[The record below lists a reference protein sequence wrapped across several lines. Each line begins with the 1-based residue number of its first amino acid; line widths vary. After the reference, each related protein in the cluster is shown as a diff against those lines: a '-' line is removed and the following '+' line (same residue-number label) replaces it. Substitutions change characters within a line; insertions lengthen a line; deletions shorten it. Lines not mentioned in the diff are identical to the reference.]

1 MKSALIAVISLLFIG
16 CFNEKAMI
24 QKFAPKDDDEF
35 ARHFIDLIRQA
46 RYEEADP
53 MLDPAVTAQ
62 AGAKGLSQLHGVV
75 DHGDPIAVELV
86 GANVVFFKP
95 WGGSAS
101 KRQSNLTYQLQFQ
114 NAWAV
119 AAFLVE
125 TGPTGRHISG
135 ANFQPVG
142 DSLQVLN
149 RFTFKNKSAA
159 HHLFFFA
166 CVLIPLFIIATIVIC
181 FRSRV
186 RRRWLWIIFIAFGV
200 MQFQLNWTT
209 GQTAFRPISVLLL
222 GASFFRASSYA
233 PIVFSFGIP
242 VGAIIFLAV
251 RRRLRPKDEP
261 PPLPTATGSPSSI

>member
-1 MKSALIAVISLLFIG
+1 MKSALIAAISLLFLG

-53 MLDPAVTAQ
+53 MLDPTVAAQ
-62 AGAKGLSQLHGVV
+62 ARATGLSQLHGVV

-86 GANVVFFKP
+86 GANVGFFKP
-95 WGGSAS
+95 WDGLAS
-101 KRQSNLTYQLQFQ
+101 KRKSNLTYQLQFQ

-119 AAFLVE
+119 AAFVVE

-142 DSLQVLN
+142 DSLQALN

-159 HHLFFFA
+159 HYLFFFA
-166 CVLIPLFIIATIVIC
+166 CILIPLFIIATIVVC
-181 FRSRV
+181 FQSRV
-186 RRRWLWIIFIAFGV
+186 RRRWLWVIFILLGI

-209 GQTAFRPISVLLL
+209 GQTAVQPISVLML

-242 VGAIIFLAV
+242 VGAIIFLA
-251 RRRLRPKDEP
+251 LRPWLRRKDEP
-261 PPLPTATGSPSSI
+261 PPLPTATGSALST